1 MKIRTCFVS
10 NSSSESFVVYRKGLT
25 KSQRRRIV
33 NAKTMAPRLFSN
45 LSHLDCL
52 CDWVII
58 DKGREIHLYTSMNN
72 FNMREY
78 LEKLGLQEGVH
89 FEANS

>member
-33 NAKTMAPRLFSN
+33 NAKTMAPRLFPDLSN
-45 LSHLDCL
+45 LGYL
-52 CDWVII
+52 CDWYIH
-58 DKGREIHLYTSMNN
+58 DRGREIHLYTSMNN

-78 LEKLGLQEGVH
+78 LEILGLQEGTN
-89 FEANS
+89 FQED